1 MFGLGS
7 FLTFLG
13 GLAAKVAAAVATLG
27 TLGTFAVIAVGF
39 AIGRS
44 LKKQRQKQQQA
55 AKGISGILVT
65 KQGTNATIPVVYG
78 ERRLAGARVFIE
90 ASGTDGDTKNAYF
103 HLVESLCEGPIKGL
117 KEIYFNDTLVA
128 TSSDDGATID
138 YSAGSTDFSSHAA
151 TKFFDGSQT
160 SRVSGTLLGQSI
172 SSNWPSGAIGK
183 ELAYAYTVLKWDQDK
198 FGSGVPTI
206 TYVIEGKKVPALNAE
221 HDASLSYSANPAR
234 CIYDYLINPH
244 YGKGIPKSLIDCDA
258 SSSSFKTVMDYCDES
273 VQKTTDASAGNQTRY
288 ETDAVLD
295 PDVSLLDNLEDL
307 LQTARAGILT
317 ADKYKLIA
325 DKPESTSSLVT
336 IDDDSIVGNITFQ
349 QANKKTLANR
359 LRCTFPNRAGTLNYQ
374 DDFAILENSTLATSD
389 GSTLSKEI
397 VLEAVADKDRVNR
410 ILNEELNQAR
420 QSGLLEV
427 TVDPSKLD
435 VGVFDLVKFTNTT
448 FGQTNKIYRVMQ
460 TTLNADN
467 TVTLNMR
474 EYDANVYW
482 DNNKSIITNNKDDTD
497 H

>member
-1 MFGLGS
+1 MPLK
-7 FLTFLG
+7 FLASLFS
-13 GLAAKVAAAVATLG
+13 KVVTSVLSLNPITAFAAVVFG
-27 TLGTFAVIAVGF
+27 FMIAKS
-39 AIGRS
+39 I
-44 LKKQRQKQQQA
+44 KKAKKKQQQA
-55 AKGISGILVT
+55 ARGISGVLVT
-65 KQGTNATIPVVYG
+65 KQGTNASIPVVYG
-78 ERRLAGARVFIE
+78 ERRVAGARVFIE

-103 HLVESLCEGPIKGL
+103 HMVETIAEGPIEGL
-117 KEIYFNDTLVA
+117 QEIYFNDTLVA
-128 TSSDDGATID
+128 TSSDNGATID
-138 YSAGSTDFSSHAA
+138 YSAGSTDYSSHAA

-160 SRVSGTLLGQSI
+160 TRISGTLLGQSI
-172 SSNWPSGAIGK
+172 SSNWPSGAVGK
-183 ELAYAYTVLKWDQDK
+183 EISYAYTVLKWNQDK

-206 TYVIEGKKVPALNAE
+206 TYVIKGKKVPALNAE

-234 CIYDYLINPH
+234 CIYDFLINPH
-244 YGKGIPKSLIDCDA
+244 YGKGIPKSLIDADA

-273 VQKTTDASAGNQTRY
+273 VQKNTDASQGNQTRY

-317 ADKYKLIA
+317 GDKYKLIV
-325 DKPESTSSLVT
+325 DKPESTSNLTVL
-336 IDDDSIVGNITFQ
+336 DDDSIVGNITFQ
-349 QANKKTLANR
+349 QSNKKTLANR

-374 DDFAILENSTLATSD
+374 DDIAILENSTLQTAD
-389 GSTLSKEI
+389 GSTLSKDI
-397 VLEAVADKDRVNR
+397 ILEAVADKDRVNR
-410 ILNEELNQAR
+410 ILNEELNQSR

-435 VGVFDLVKFTNTT
+435 LGVFDLVKFTNST
-448 FGQTNKIYRVMQ
+448 FGQTNKIYRIMQ
-460 TTLNADN
+460 TILNEDN